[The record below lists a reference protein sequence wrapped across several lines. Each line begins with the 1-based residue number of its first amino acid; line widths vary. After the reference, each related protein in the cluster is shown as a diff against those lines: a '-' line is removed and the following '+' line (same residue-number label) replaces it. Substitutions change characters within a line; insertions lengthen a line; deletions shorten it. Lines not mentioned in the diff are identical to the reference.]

1 MATPLPIPEILL
13 HVGFWSHW
21 NNQKKIFET
30 TNQIWSDMIRYD
42 HWLVVYLPPWK
53 KILVRLDHHPNY
65 WGKIFQSCLKPP
77 TRSDMMLTS
86 HRDAQFLGLT
96 QLPSRLLLTLAADPA
111 DLGPDPCPFP
121 WQRWHRWHCGDRM
134 GSHLL
139 APRKRNSWKDC
150 LYNLI

>member
-53 KILVRLDHHPNY
+53 KNISQIGSSSQLL
-65 WGKIFQSCLKPP
+65 GEIFQSCLKPP

-96 QLPSRLLLTLAADPA
+96 QLPSRLLLTLPADPA
-111 DLGPDPCPFP
+111 DLGPDPCPSP
-121 WQRWHRWHCGDRM
+121 
-134 GSHLL
+134 GSDGTDGTVVIGWGVTYW
-139 APRKRNSWKDC
+139 PPEKRNSWKDC